1 MFANGEEPGALAA
14 MVLSPEMFVETA
26 ANIPPPYAKPD
37 HRALAGNDR
46 VVHVMPFVLLA
57 TIPDA
62 APVFAKA
69 KKASSPKET
78 LVHPDNGIEWLVH
91 VMPSA
96 LTAAIAPAS
105 ELTVVNTPLP

>member
-26 ANIPPPYAKPD
+26 ANIPPPYAKLD
-37 HRALAGNDR
+37 HRAVAGNDR

-57 TIPDA
+57 TSPNEYVI
-62 APVFAKA
+62 A

-78 LVHPDNGIEWLVH
+78 LVHPDNGIEWLDH

-105 ELTVVNTPLP
+105 ELTAVNTPLP